1 MRLSENLK
9 RIRAERGI
17 SQDDLAERSGVSK
30 GQISKLEIGIQKN
43 PVLETVVALSSALG
57 VSMEELVFGTEG
69 PNGMKYMLNAIE
81 TLPEGKQATIK
92 ELIAAFIA
100 QSTADRLRAA
110 EKQK

>member
-17 SQDDLAERSGVSK
+17 SQDDLADRSGVSK
-30 GQISKLEIGIQKN
+30 GQISKLEVGMQKN

-57 VSMEELVFGTEG
+57 VSIEELVFGEDG
-69 PNGMKYMLNAIE
+69 DRGMKYMLNAIE
-81 TLPEGKQATIK
+81 SLPESKQATVK

-100 QSTADRLRAA
+100 QSTSDRIRATG
-110 EKQK
+110 KQL